1 MASDRI
7 YQILEGMREHEQDEN
22 YRDLDPQALSKLSP
36 KDLALW
42 QRHQDTNSAQFILAS
57 HEWDRRLLAEQLRS
71 IRFGVWA
78 TLIGTLAGSLG
89 GVYLGYL
96 LTSTQ

>member
-1 MASDRI
+1 MLNGLRKS
-7 YQILEGMREHEQDEN
+7 EQDEA
-22 YRDLDPQALSKLSP
+22 YRELDPKALSKLSD

-42 QRHQDTNSAQFILAS
+42 QRHQSEDSAQFILAS
-57 HEWDRRLLAEQLRS
+57 HEWNRRLLADQLRS

-96 LTSTQ
+96 LTSSP